1 MTSAAQGRRERGEV
15 TATVLMVP
23 AIIITVLF
31 VVQFALAFYAR
42 SVLAGAAHD
51 GAAAGARRGSTAAAG
66 AALTD
71 DLLSQ
76 SARALLSSHTASG
89 RIEGDRVVVTAQAR
103 VVSLLPFVRGI
114 TVRANAAARQET
126 FAGQGAP

>member
-1 MTSAAQGRRERGEV
+1 MTSAATERSERGEV
-15 TATVLMVP
+15 TATVLMIP

-31 VVQFALAFYAR
+31 VVQFALAYYAR

-51 GAAAGARRGSTAAAG
+51 GAAAGARRGSTASAG

-71 DLLSQ
+71 ELLTQ
-76 SARALLSSHTASG
+76 SARALLSSHTATG
-89 RIEGDRVVVTAQAR
+89 HVEGDRVVVAAEAR
-103 VVSLLPFVRGI
+103 VVSLVPFVRGI
-114 TVRANAAARQET
+114 TVRANATARQET

>member
-51 GAAAGARRGSTAAAG
+51 GAAAGARRGSTPAAG

-89 RIEGDRVVVTAQAR
+89 HADGDRVVVNAQAR
-103 VVSLLPFVRGI
+103 VVSLVPFVRGI
-114 TVRANAAARQET
+114 TVRANATARQET
-126 FAGQGAP
+126 FNGQGAP